1 MLNVIVPSVLA
12 PQKVVGGV
20 IAKQRNASDE
30 ASTTNGEN
38 LGNQT
43 EFKRTFLKF
52 CLIKLLKI
60 AILFMKAHLRV

>member
-43 EFKRTFLKF
+43 EFKRTFLK
-52 CLIKLLKI
+52 KDTS
-60 AILFMKAHLRV
+60 VW